1 MVNLHIQC
9 LLRSEILRILVT
21 QTLNCEEIDMIKVI
35 KYLLTLLSSFFNRYL
50 QYCLTCC
57 WLFWFSSCSR
67 ERVCVTN
74 ILKISLLKWHWMC
87 KLTIIVGVFI
97 LHLGYLFR
105 WTHKR
110 SCVYTSHRLDREN
123 SSIPPRPFILCCV
136 WYSVQS

>member
-1 MVNLHIQC
+1 VLVTMVEHRGKTNTQSYRKQILFN
-9 LLRSEILRILVT
+9 LRILKIKICCKLMWKK
-21 QTLNCEEIDMIKVI
+21 LNCEEIDMTKVI

-74 ILKISLLKWHWMC
+74 ILQISLLKWRWMC

-97 LHLGYLFR
+97 LNLGYLFR
-105 WTHKR
+105 WTRK
-110 SCVYTSHRLDREN
+110 TRLDN
-123 SSIPPRPFILCCV
+123 
-136 WYSVQS
+136 